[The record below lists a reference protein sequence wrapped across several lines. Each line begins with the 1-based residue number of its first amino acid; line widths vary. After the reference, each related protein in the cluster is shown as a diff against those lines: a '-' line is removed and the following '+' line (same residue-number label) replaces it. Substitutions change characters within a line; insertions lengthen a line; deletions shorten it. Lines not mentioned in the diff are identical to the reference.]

1 MVNKLINHINN
12 NPNFIQPES
21 RRNEILS
28 FLKND
33 LQDLCIS
40 RPKKRLSWGIEL
52 PFDKEYV
59 TYVWFDA
66 SNQT

>member
-1 MVNKLINHINN
+1 MSKYQAELINHINS

-21 RRNEILS
+21 RKNEILS

-40 RPKKRLSWGIEL
+40 RPKKDSHGE
-52 PFDKEYV
+52 
-59 TYVWFDA
+59 
-66 SNQT
+66 